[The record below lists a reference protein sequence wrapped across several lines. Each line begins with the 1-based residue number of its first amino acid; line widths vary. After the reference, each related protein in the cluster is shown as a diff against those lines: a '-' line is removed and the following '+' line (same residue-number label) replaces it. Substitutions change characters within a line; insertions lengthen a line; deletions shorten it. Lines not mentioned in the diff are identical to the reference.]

1 MRQLKIWFEN
11 FLSNQ
16 NVAEAA
22 IPYLSF
28 LTMLLITVVLLI
40 LGVYLTKV
48 VLRKTI
54 GDFVSRTNRKWQQ
67 HLIKYKLLNALSLVV
82 AIIILKATLPL
93 LFEGVPELLIF
104 MEKLLDIFQLIV
116 VFRIINSILKAT
128 EESLLSTQLYIDKP
142 ISSYFQL
149 IRIALVVLGI
159 VLSLSILLSKSPLY
173 FFGAFGA
180 ISAVLLL
187 IFKDTLLGLVASVQI
202 SANDMVRIG
211 DWVEMPKF
219 NADGDVVSINL
230 NTVKVKNWDK
240 TITTVPTYYF
250 VTEGFK
256 NWRGMQDSGGRR
268 IKRTLRVSLNSVRF
282 VDEEL
287 RDRLMQYD
295 LLKEYLTE
303 REQEIQEHN
312 KAKNV
317 NTAVLINGRRLTNI
331 GVFRVYIKKY
341 LEQHPEIHQEMLMS
355 VRQMNSD
362 EFGVPIE
369 VYCFANTT
377 KFVKYE
383 EIQSDVFDHLFAA
396 ATFFDIELFQ
406 RPTGKELTMINK
418 K

>member
-1 MRQLKIWFEN
+1 MREIKTWFEG
-11 FLSNQ
+11 FLNNK
-16 NVAEAA
+16 NVAEAI

-28 LTMLLITVVLLI
+28 LSMLLLTVLLLI
-40 LGVYLTKV
+40 VGVYLTRLILSNTIGRFV
-48 VLRKTI
+48 RKTK
-54 GDFVSRTNRKWQQ
+54 RKWQKY
-67 HLIKYKLLNALSLVV
+67 LVEYKLLNALSLIV

-93 LFEGVPELLIF
+93 LFEGVPEVLVF
-104 MEKLLDIFQLIV
+104 MEKLLDIFQLVV

-149 IRIALVVLGI
+149 IRIALIVLGI
-159 VLSLSILLSKSPLY
+159 ILSLSILLSKSPLY

-202 SANDMVRIG
+202 SAHDMVRIG
-211 DWVEMPKF
+211 DWVEMPKY

-268 IKRTLRVSLNSVRF
+268 IKRTLRISLNSIRF
-282 VDEEL
+282 VDQEL
-287 RDRLMQYD
+287 REKMMQFD
-295 LLKEYLTE
+295 LLREYLTE
-303 REQEIQEHN
+303 RQQEIQEYN
-312 KAKNV
+312 KKKNV

-331 GVFRVYIKKY
+331 GVFRIYIQKY

-355 VRQMNSD
+355 VRQMTSD

-369 VYCFANTT
+369 VYCFANTIR
-377 KFVKYE
+377 FVKYE

-396 ATFFDIELFQ
+396 AAFFDLELFQ
-406 RPTGKELTMINK
+406 RPTGKELMMINQK
-418 K
+418 